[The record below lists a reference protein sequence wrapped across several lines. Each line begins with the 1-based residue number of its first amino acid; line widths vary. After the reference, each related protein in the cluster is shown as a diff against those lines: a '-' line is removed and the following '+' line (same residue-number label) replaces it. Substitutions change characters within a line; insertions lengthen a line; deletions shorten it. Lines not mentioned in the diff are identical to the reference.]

1 MGGVKKSEDETRQ
14 LQVVIPPPPPP
25 PRCNTRTPSPRM
37 NPRRCSSPTLPTPR
51 SRCSSCAPAAQTAS
65 SPAPR
70 RPAGPSTSTTSSSS
84 TQTHTRATTHTPSGS
99 SSPAGSAERPMTAR
113 TAAASPG
120 GISRTSTA
128 CRSQPR
134 AGAAAGIYVRA
145 SAASLPYA
153 LIRYSEDD
161 LGRASA
167 PTRCQ
172 AQTTLLLPVRP
183 YQTCRPLTSQP
194 TSKARE
200 NLRPFSRTVRTPW
213 PLHTVWRLPHR
224 PQVSRRSE
232 RRQQ

>member
-1 MGGVKKSEDETRQ
+1 
-14 LQVVIPPPPPP
+14 
-25 PRCNTRTPSPRM
+25 M

-153 LIRYSEDD
+153 LTRYTNKQSSREFTPVFSNGSDPV
-161 LGRASA
+161 ASSHRLA
-167 PTRCQ
+167 SPSSPPSFATKRETTAMRMTR
-172 AQTTLLLPVRP
+172 RM
-183 YQTCRPLTSQP
+183 
-194 TSKARE
+194 K
-200 NLRPFSRTVRTPW
+200 TPK
-213 PLHTVWRLPHR
+213 TISMEATE
-224 PQVSRRSE
+224 VSSYPKRS
-232 RRQQ
+232 